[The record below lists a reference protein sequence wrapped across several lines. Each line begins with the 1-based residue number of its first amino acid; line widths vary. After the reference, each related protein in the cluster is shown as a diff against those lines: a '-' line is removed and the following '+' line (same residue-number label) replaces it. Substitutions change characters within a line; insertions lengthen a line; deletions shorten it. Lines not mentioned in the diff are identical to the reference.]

1 MSNGKCAVIIPAR
14 YGSTRLNA
22 KALIKVEGK
31 TIIQWVWEK
40 AAGTKLADDV
50 IVATD
55 HELIYNEAKKFGANV
70 EMTSVAH
77 QSGSDRIAEVANRH
91 PEFEY
96 VINLQGDEP
105 MITPESIDEVI
116 KAIKNSDAEISTLIR
131 VITDK
136 DELDNPNCVKCVIDD
151 NKNALYFSR
160 SKIPYERN
168 LCGTTFYAHMG
179 IYGYKREALFKMT
192 KLPQSMLEKAE
203 SLEQLRALQAGMKI
217 VTAIV
222 NCKPVGIDTQEDLDK
237 FTATFVK

>member
-1 MSNGKCAVIIPAR
+1 MSGKCAILIPAR

-31 TIIQWVWEK
+31 SIVQWVWEK
-40 AAGTKLADDV
+40 AKGAKLADDV
-50 IVATD
+50 IIATD
-55 HELIYNEAKKFGANV
+55 HELIYNEAKSFGANV
-70 EMTSVAH
+70 EMTSENH
-77 QSGSDRIAEVANRH
+77 QSGSDRIAEIAERH

-131 VITDK
+131 VIKDK
-136 DELDNPNCVKCVIDD
+136 EELDNPNTVKCVTDD
-151 NKNALYFSR
+151 NGFALYFSR

-168 LCGTTFYAHMG
+168 ITDCIFYGHMG
-179 IYGYKREALFKMT
+179 IYGYKRNSLFKMT
-192 KLPQSMLEKAE
+192 KLAPSMLEKAE

-217 VTAIV
+217 ITAV
-222 NCKPVGIDTQEDLDK
+222 VDCKPVGIDTQEDLDK
-237 FTATFVK
+237 FAATFVK